1 MDIMEI
7 IKQRRSVRTF
17 DGKGITPEEQQK
29 LYEYV
34 QQIKNP
40 YDIPVHF
47 MLVDARSEGLFSPVI
62 EGEQFYIIAKVPGGP
77 HSEEAFGYSF
87 EQLVLYACSIGL
99 GTTWMAGTLDRKIFE
114 KVADLQEGE
123 MMYCVTPVGHA
134 AAAMSET
141 EQKMRAGIGADERKP
156 AAELFFDKD
165 FATPLAVEEEKLKTA
180 LEAVRLG
187 PSAVN
192 YQPWRIVRDG
202 KAFHFYETYNK
213 ALHERPEWD
222 VQKIDMGIALCH
234 FIGLTGGTCSLSDP
248 GLACPEDTQYI
259 ATVTV

>member
-17 DGKGITPEEQQK
+17 DGKGITPEEQKK

-99 GTTWMAGTLDRKIFE
+99 GTTWMAGTLDRKISFLRN
-114 KVADLQEGE
+114 LQ
-123 MMYCVTPVGHA
+123 
-134 AAAMSET
+134 
-141 EQKMRAGIGADERKP
+141 
-156 AAELFFDKD
+156 
-165 FATPLAVEEEKLKTA
+165 
-180 LEAVRLG
+180 
-187 PSAVN
+187 
-192 YQPWRIVRDG
+192 
-202 KAFHFYETYNK
+202 
-213 ALHERPEWD
+213 
-222 VQKIDMGIALCH
+222 
-234 FIGLTGGTCSLSDP
+234 
-248 GLACPEDTQYI
+248 
-259 ATVTV
+259 